1 MNDSSGAH
9 IHEQNRGQKTSAQQ
23 RPLLASARIGR
34 RHAFENFKMIPMRD
48 TRADRARLEGSSAL
62 YAALA
67 LIFGQRIVTNL

>member
-1 MNDSSGAH
+1 
-9 IHEQNRGQKTSAQQ
+9 
-23 RPLLASARIGR
+23 LASARIGR

-67 LIFGQRIVTNL
+67 LIFGQRI